1 MIGKPTLGFA
11 VAQAAPVQVSKSV
24 TVGPLTIGKADAA
37 AAPAPAPAAPAP
49 APEAKKPEASTPA
62 PETKPAA
69 EANPAPAA
77 EAKPAPAA
85 EKKEEP
91 KAPAA
96 APPTPAKTSAPVVLP
111 RGAPVA
117 GTSDINQ
124 ALQCQSAFNARGGR
138 TGVESALG
146 DVCKEGSASFSAL
159 GCCQAVRGGGGG
171 CAWLVAVCQQHARD
185 VVGLGRTHVHV
196 KRAKACPSVDASKP
210 ATGCECT
217 CRGHTSSISIIHL
230 WVASCLHG
238 NHLCLH
244 CTHPA
249 LLCCVLLCL
258 QTAKLLNSGNLNKC
272 ACNNLVYQQLCQEVS
287 MSLGYM
293 LLTAPSRQM

>member
-1 MIGKPTLGFA
+1 VIAKPTVGFT
-11 VAQAAPVQVSKSV
+11 VAQAAPVQVSKSL

-49 APEAKKPEASTPA
+49 APEAKKPEASTPT
-62 PETKPAA
+62 PEKKPAA
-69 EANPAPAA
+69 EAKPAPAA

-124 ALQCQSAFNARGGR
+124 ALQCQSAFNAFGGR

-159 GCCQAVRGGGGG
+159 GCCQAVRGEAGTGRRMASSCTVQRDVRDAEGAG
-171 CAWLVAVCQQHARD
+171 HTALWLDSQKASPSGRAYAQRRVCRPAAAVCCAKIASHLYGMCPCSCCC
-185 VVGLGRTHVHV
+185 VGLRWCLE
-196 KRAKACPSVDASKP
+196 CPLA
-210 ATGCECT
+210 
-217 CRGHTSSISIIHL
+217 HT
-230 WVASCLHG
+230 VC
-238 NHLCLH
+238 
-244 CTHPA
+244 PA
-249 LLCCVLLCL
+249 LLSCLLLCP

-272 ACNNLVYQQLCQEVS
+272 ACNNLVYQQLCQEV
-287 MSLGYM
+287 
-293 LLTAPSRQM
+293 RH